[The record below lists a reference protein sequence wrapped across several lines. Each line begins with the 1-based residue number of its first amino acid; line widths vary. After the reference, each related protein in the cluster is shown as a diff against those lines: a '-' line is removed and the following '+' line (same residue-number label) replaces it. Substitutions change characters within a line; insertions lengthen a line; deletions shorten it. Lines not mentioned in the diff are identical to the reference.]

1 MSIQNQEF
9 ELKLKLAEINMI
21 LEILGQRPY
30 AEIFGLIQKIQS
42 QAHGQMPAPHLA
54 QVQG

>member
-1 MSIQNQEF
+1 MTIQNQEF
-9 ELKLKLAEINMI
+9 ELKLKLAEINMV

-30 AEIFGLIQKIQS
+30 AEVFGLIQKIQG
-42 QAHGQMPAPHLA
+42 QAQGQMPAPHLA